1 LTKQVSVEISQRS
14 AAPAQVLLA
23 DDDAATR
30 AGLEDVLAADQ
41 RFEVCGSAADAV
53 EAVRLATRLRPD
65 LCLLDIR
72 MPGDGIAAA
81 WQITARLPSTRV
93 VMLTTSRD
101 DRDLFAALRA
111 GARGYLPKEL
121 PGDEI
126 RPALH
131 AVLDG
136 EAALPGALVTRLVE
150 EFRDRAPRRR
160 ALVQSEPGPRL
171 TSREWEVLDLMRNG
185 LTTAAIAKRLFVAQV
200 TVRSHAASAVR
211 KLRAPNREA
220 AIRMLSRSPAR
231 RRRSSRPRS

>member
-1 LTKQVSVEISQRS
+1 LAKQVGVEISQRHAV
-14 AAPAQVLLA
+14 AARVLLA

-30 AGLEDVLAADQ
+30 AGLEHLLAVDD
-41 RFEVCGSAADAV
+41 RFELCASAADAV

-93 VMLTTSRD
+93 VMLTASRD

-111 GARGYLPKEL
+111 GARGYLPKDL
-121 PGDEI
+121 PADEM
-126 RPALH
+126 RPALR

-136 EAALPGALVTRLVE
+136 EAALPGALVARLVE

-171 TSREWEVLDLMRNG
+171 TSREWEVLDLLDEG
-185 LTTAAIAKRLFVAQV
+185 LKTRDIAARLFISET
-200 TVRSHAASAVR
+200 TVRRHVSSVLKKLQVEDRNAAV
-211 KLRAPNREA
+211 L
-220 AIRMLSRSPAR
+220 LV
-231 RRRSSRPRS
+231 RRRSRNLNAE

>member
-1 LTKQVSVEISQRS
+1 MTKQSSVEISQRS
-14 AAPAQVLLA
+14 AAVLVA

-30 AGLEDVLAADQ
+30 ADLEDLLAADDG
-41 RFEVCGSAADAV
+41 FELCASAADAV

-93 VMLTTSRD
+93 VMLTASRD

-111 GARGYLPKEL
+111 GARGYLPKDL
-121 PGDEI
+121 PAEEM

-136 EAALPGALVTRLVE
+136 EAALPGALVARLVE

-171 TSREWEVLDLMRNG
+171 TSREWEVLDLMRDG
-185 LTTAAIAKRLFVAQV
+185 LTTAAIAKRLFVAEV
-200 TVRSHAASAVR
+200 TVRSHAAAAMR
-211 KLRAPNREA
+211 KLRAPDREA
-220 AIRMLSRSPAR
+220 AIRLFQP
-231 RRRSSRPRS
+231 